1 MPDTSN
7 AEIQP
12 VPPVSG
18 TAAVQP
24 VRPVRPEPFVGQ
36 PDQHEAAPDGHE
48 VAAITGGNL
57 PHAYAQVSI
66 DPDTRDLVIQVRDS
80 LTDEVIREY
89 PSREI
94 EAMNHYMAQY
104 AETLARRQAAK
115 IHDESAT

>member
-1 MPDTSN
+1 MPDTSDVQ
-7 AEIQP
+7 IQP
-12 VPPVSG
+12 VPPVGG

-24 VRPVRPEPFVGQ
+24 VRLDRPVAPADP
-36 PDQHEAAPDGHE
+36 HAAAPHGRE

-57 PHAYAQVSI
+57 PRAYAQVSI

-80 LTDEVIREY
+80 ITDKVISQY

-94 EAMNHYMAQY
+94 EAMNHYMRQY

-115 IHDESAT
+115 LQGGSVS

>member
-7 AEIQP
+7 AQIQP
-12 VPPVSG
+12 VPPISG

-24 VRPVRPEPFVGQ
+24 VRSERPVGQ
-36 PDQHEAAPDGHE
+36 PDPHEAAPRGHE

-57 PHAYAQVSI
+57 PRAYAQVSI
-66 DPDTRDLVIQVRDS
+66 DPDTHDLVIQVRNS
-80 LTDEVIREY
+80 LTDEVIRQY

-104 AETLARRQAAK
+104 VETLARRVAAK
-115 IHDESAT
+115 LHDEAAT